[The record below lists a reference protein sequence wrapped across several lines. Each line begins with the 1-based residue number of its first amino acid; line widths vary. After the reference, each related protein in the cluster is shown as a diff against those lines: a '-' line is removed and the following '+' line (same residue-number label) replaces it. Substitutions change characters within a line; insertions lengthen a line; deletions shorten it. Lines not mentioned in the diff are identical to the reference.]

1 MIGIATD
8 AAKKDIQIAE
18 IEAIEGHN
26 TVAAHHGIVFVTQ
39 TDVGGELIVH
49 AVAIADKEAEL
60 PFLSGGIDELFAPAH
75 AEAISRGRAQL
86 AGKAKLELSQGV
98 ELVRVGSAIKRG
110 NSTA

>member
-26 TVAAHHGIVFVTQ
+26 TVAAHHGIAFVTQ

-60 PFLSGGIDELFAPAH
+60 PLRSCGICQLFAPAH
-75 AEAISRGRAQL
+75 AEAISLGRAQL
-86 AGKAKLELSQGV
+86 AGKAMFELSPC
-98 ELVRVGSAIKRG
+98 VRLPRG
-110 NSTA
+110 G